1 MADYPERKRCALSCA
16 APFGIDGKRLGFGAS
31 TASSGLEN
39 TNIYQ
44 GFSLSGGCGI
54 PWACIPGSS

>member
-16 APFGIDGKRLGFGAS
+16 APFGIDGKRLGLGAA
-31 TASSGLEN
+31 TAFLGLRN
-39 TNIYQ
+39 GGICQ